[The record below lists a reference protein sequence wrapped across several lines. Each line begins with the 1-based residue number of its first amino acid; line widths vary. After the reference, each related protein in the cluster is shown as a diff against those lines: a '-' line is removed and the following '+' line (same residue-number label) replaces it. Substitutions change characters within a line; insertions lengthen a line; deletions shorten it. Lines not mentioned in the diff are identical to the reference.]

1 MNTKPESAAA
11 SSTLDTVKIYAAAA
25 VLLGGLFAYY
35 WFSDVSL
42 LIRVLGLIAALVVAI
57 LVALQSTQGRQ
68 LWEFVQGS
76 QVEIRKV
83 VWPTQQE
90 TLQTTGLVFVF
101 TLVLG
106 LFFLLIDTLLL
117 RLTQYLT
124 GQGA

>member
-1 MNTKPESAAA
+1 MNTKPDSPAA

-35 WFSDVSL
+35 WFSDASL

-57 LVALQSTQGRQ
+57 LVALQSSQGRQ

-76 QVEIRKV
+76 QVELRKV
-83 VWPTQQE
+83 VWPTRQE

-101 TLVLG
+101 TLALG
-106 LFFLLIDTLLL
+106 LFFLAVDTVLLKV
-117 RLTQYLT
+117 TQYVT
-124 GQGA
+124 GQGG